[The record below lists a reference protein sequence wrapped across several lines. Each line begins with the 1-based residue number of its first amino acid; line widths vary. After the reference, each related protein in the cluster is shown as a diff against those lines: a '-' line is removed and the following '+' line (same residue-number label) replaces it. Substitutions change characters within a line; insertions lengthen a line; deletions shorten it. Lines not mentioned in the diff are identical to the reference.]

1 MSPYKEKP
9 AAASRSASLL
19 ISAMVALAVVLT
31 QLWPDLRQDGWNDT
45 LAWLDELP
53 APAAGM
59 APQSISRSTE
69 ETNVEWVIAASEA
82 EGWLAEPGNQEFLA
96 MRNYLTNALIRS
108 EQFDRYPLPVTISLA
123 EHAQKETIK
132 YLVDSRPGVM
142 SVIYYS
148 DNEGKQSMLVYWP
161 EVAGDSLVY
170 TPLGG
175 GTAKLISDWV
185 NEQIARAETPRN
197 LAGKQ

>member
-1 MSPYKEKP
+1 MSPDKHKP

-19 ISAMVALAVVLT
+19 ISAMVAAAVVLI
-31 QLWPDLRQDGWNDT
+31 QLWPDFRQEGWDDP
-45 LAWLDELP
+45 LAWLNELP
-53 APAAGM
+53 APAAGI
-59 APQSISRSTE
+59 APQATRNVE
-69 ETNVEWVIAASEA
+69 ETSVEWVIAASEA
-82 EGWLAEPGNQEFLA
+82 EGWLAEPGNQDFLA
-96 MRNYLTNALIRS
+96 LRNFLTNALIHS
-108 EQFDRYPLPVTISLA
+108 SQFDRYPLPVTISLA
-123 EHAQKETIK
+123 DHAQKETIK

-148 DNEGKQSMLVYWP
+148 DDEGKQSMLVYWP

-185 NEQIARAETPRN
+185 NAQVARVERQGG